1 MSVPLILNNCL
12 KSVPNFIFML
22 KSIYFYNR
30 RSLMGMKKYGQLAA
44 TKFII
49 TFMVICGVV
58 VLIFSNGLAQNLMGW
73 INGPTEGVI
82 TGIVTDAD
90 TNEPIP
96 DALMTLKYHDIV
108 RTKLTDSMGR
118 YTFTDVPICFCLKNI
133 SASKEGY
140 ESQYKMV
147 AVHKITHVDFSL
159 KPIEDGSNSMYGII
173 TGIVTDAETNDP
185 IPHALMVLKYHDIIR
200 TEVTD
205 SKGQY
210 TFTKVPLCFCLKNI
224 SASKNG
230 YESQFKMVAVHKIT
244 YVNFS
249 LEPIE
254 DGGNSMYGIITGVVI
269 DAETNDPIPDA
280 LMTLKYHGLIR
291 TEHTDSDGWYTF
303 TEVPICFCLKNISAS
318 KEGYESQ
325 YKLVAVYEITYAN
338 FSLNLKTEGAS
349 DADSNFISGR
359 SEGEETF
366 IESKSY
372 LLVLTG
378 LLAILSVLLIGINIG
393 KIKKISHDRKR

>member
-1 MSVPLILNNCL
+1 
-12 KSVPNFIFML
+12 ML
-22 KSIYFYNR
+22 KSIYFYNH

-49 TFMVICGVV
+49 TFMVICGIAI
-58 VLIFSNGLAQNLMGW
+58 LILSSGLAQNLMGW
-73 INGPTEGVI
+73 INGPTEGII

-118 YTFTDVPICFCLKNI
+118 YSFTGVPICFCLKNI

-159 KPIEDGSNSMYGII
+159 KPIEGGSNSMYGII
-173 TGIVTDAETNDP
+173 TGIVTDDETNDP
-185 IPHALMVLKYHDIIR
+185 IPHALMVLKYHNVIR
-200 TEVTD
+200 TELTD

-254 DGGNSMYGIITGVVI
+254 DNGNSMYGIITGIVI
-269 DAETNDPIPDA
+269 DAETNDPIPDV

-291 TEHTDSDGWYTF
+291 TELTDSDGWYTF
-303 TEVPICFCLKNISAS
+303 TEVPICFCLKNVSAS
-318 KEGYESQ
+318 KNGYESQ
-325 YKLVAVYEITYAN
+325 YKLVAVSEITYVN
-338 FSLNLKTEGAS
+338 FTLNPTPDDLTDTNSNLVSGKT
-349 DADSNFISGR
+349 DP
-359 SEGEETF
+359 GETP
-366 IESKSY
+366 IESKNY
-372 LLVLTG
+372 FIITG
-378 LLAILSVLLIGINIG
+378 LVGTIVVLMMGFYIFNIKIINLR
-393 KIKKISHDRKR
+393 RKL